1 MNLFTRETVG
11 SCAEGLVVCFLSL
24 KERAESIAGLALKS
38 MGTADCGKDLDTRC
52 RNEELALH
60 LKTIAIFII
69 LLTSASGVALPLLG
83 RKLKCL
89 RTDGTVFV
97 LAKAFAAGVILA
109 TGFVHMLP
117 DAQSALTDECL
128 PETPWLKFPF
138 SGFIAMLASFFTLL
152 ADFVGTQYYERK
164 HLKDQA
170 ETLTCN
176 PIEENSWPEIGPA
189 SSSVEDAN
197 HKKADALHG
206 DGHMHIVGIHAHAAS
221 HSHSHPHGH
230 HSCADETH
238 AHVHGEFGHVHT
250 SPSVSDSSIRHIVV
264 SQVLEMGIVSHSVI
278 IGLSLGVSQSP
289 CTIRPLMG
297 ALTFHQFF
305 EGFALGGC
313 VSQAGFKSFSA
324 FLMACFFAI
333 TTPAGIAI
341 GTGVS
346 SVYNPN
352 SPRALIIEG
361 IFDSISAGI
370 LIYMSLVDLI
380 AADFLSKGMCCNP
393 RLQCVSY
400 IALLM
405 GGLMMA
411 AIAIWT

>member
-1 MNLFTRETVG
+1 MAFQDSVA
-11 SCAEGLVVCFLSL
+11 SCAEGLVVCFLSI
-24 KERAESIAGLALKS
+24 KERAETIALLALKS
-38 MGTADCGKDLDTRC
+38 MGTTDCGKDTDIRC

-60 LKTIAIFII
+60 MKTIAIFLI
-69 LLTSASGVALPLLG
+69 LLTSACGVALPLLG
-83 RKLKCL
+83 RRLKCL
-89 RTDGTVFV
+89 RTDGSVFV
-97 LAKAFAAGVILA
+97 IAKAFAAGVILA

-117 DAQSALTDECL
+117 DAQEALTDECL

-138 SGFIAMLASFFTLL
+138 SGFIAMLAAFFTLL

-164 HLKDQA
+164 HLKDKA

-176 PIEENSWPEIGPA
+176 PIDEGSWQEITPA
-189 SSSVEDAN
+189 LSVEDTN
-197 HKKADALHG
+197 HKKADAVHG

-250 SPSVSDSSIRHIVV
+250 SPPSVPDPSIRHIVV

-289 CTIRPLMG
+289 CTIRPLMA

-313 VSQAGFKSFSA
+313 VSQAGFKSLSA
-324 FLMACFFAI
+324 FMMACFFAI

-393 RLQCVSY
+393 RLQFVSY

-411 AIAIWT
+411 ALAIWA